1 MSETFEKQLFDSA
14 KAYYEG
20 ANMLMKP
27 SALSASRLLVQPGV
41 TCAALSL
48 KLFLKCILAI
58 EGKDKEDQIYRIGE
72 LYKAISPSMEKTI
85 LDKFDELSNT
95 GLSRDQ
101 LLKHLEALDN
111 AFVKWRYIHE
121 EDAKSVNI
129 EDLEVMI
136 LATKAAVQS
145 IRTDWE

>member
-1 MSETFEKQLFDSA
+1 MGIEEKQLFDSA

-20 ANMLMKP
+20 ANMLMKQ
-27 SALSASRLLVQPGV
+27 STLSASPLLIQPGV

-72 LYKAISPSMEKTI
+72 LYKTISPSTEKVI
-85 LDKFDELSNT
+85 LEKFDELSNT
-95 GLSRDQ
+95 GLTRDQ
-101 LLKHLEALDN
+101 LLKHLDALDN

-121 EDAKSVNI
+121 QDAKSVDI

-136 LATKAAVQS
+136 LAAKAAIQN
-145 IRTDWE
+145 IKTDWE